1 MKSMKLSAVSTL
13 ACLFL
18 LAGCSTPQRIPPLLL
33 IEEAQEACQEPR
45 WGGQTQGELVLH
57 LLDVKRALRGCKAG
71 AEALSNY
78 IKEMP

>member
-1 MKSMKLSAVSTL
+1 MKLFALSMA
-13 ACLFL
+13 L
-18 LAGCSTPQRIPPLLL
+18 LLVGCSTAPRTVPHLL
-33 IEEAQEACQEPR
+33 IEEVQEACQEPR

-78 IKEMP
+78 IKETS

>member
-1 MKSMKLSAVSTL
+1 MKLFALSMAL
-13 ACLFL
+13 L
-18 LAGCSTPQRIPPLLL
+18 LAGCSTAPRTVPSLL

-45 WGGQTQGELVLH
+45 WGGQSQGELVLH

-78 IKEMP
+78 IKETP

>member
-1 MKSMKLSAVSTL
+1 MA
-13 ACLFL
+13 L
-18 LAGCSTPQRIPPLLL
+18 LLGGCSTAPRTVPRLL

-78 IKEMP
+78 IKEQ